1 MRKLSINV
9 RLSDADQMCIHTL
22 SVLIHGLSQEGK
34 FSWNS
39 QSNKSSTIGTLVVH
53 CNALVEDIL
62 LREFQGN
69 LKHNFLELSEQYI
82 YPLLPAQEME
92 FHRKRYQQRKHCTI
106 PFLLLKGTWDKNLH
120 NSWIEMVIHATGDP
134 TLSCPHPGHCV
145 FHKIS

>member
-1 MRKLSINV
+1 MRNLERKLSINV

-39 QSNKSSTIGTLVVH
+39 QSNKSSTIGTIVVH

-82 YPLLPAQEME
+82 YPLLPTQL
-92 FHRKRYQQRKHCTI
+92 RKWNFI
-106 PFLLLKGTWDKNLH
+106 
-120 NSWIEMVIHATGDP
+120 ATKKP
-134 TLSCPHPGHCV
+134 EKTLNDSLFC
-145 FHKIS
+145 